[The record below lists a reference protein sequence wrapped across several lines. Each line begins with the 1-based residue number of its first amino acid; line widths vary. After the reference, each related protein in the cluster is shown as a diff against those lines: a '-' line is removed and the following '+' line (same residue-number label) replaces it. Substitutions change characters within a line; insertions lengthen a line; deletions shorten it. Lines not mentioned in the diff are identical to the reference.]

1 MAEDPGFMDLGDE
14 SLLLLLPILVF
25 ASCTKVDDKGPPA
38 ESRGRAPLRV
48 GGNVP
53 EAKFKLID
61 L

>member
-48 GGNVP
+48 GGN
-53 EAKFKLID
+53 AQKQNLS